1 MMIIMKNLGKRL
13 NRTIIVKT
21 VSQKQT
27 EIDSTIIMIS
37 SIKIKAEVEAQK
49 VVDKEKGIK
58 AMGKTLEI
66 IINTLIINVANVEKI
81 CYLEIQR
88 L

>member
-13 NRTIIVKT
+13 NRIIIVKT
-21 VSQKQT
+21 VGQKQT
-27 EIDSTIIMIS
+27 EINSTIS
-37 SIKIKAEVEAQK
+37 SIKIKAEVEAEK
-49 VVDKEKGIK
+49 VADKETGIK
-58 AMGKTLEI
+58 AMDKTLEL
-66 IINTLIINVANVEKI
+66 IINTLIINVTNVEKI